1 MSKYDPLW
9 QYFSNTQNALVDL
22 SFDDIKQ
29 ILGFSID
36 HSFLNY
42 KKEHGV
48 VDETAKSELQLWYL
62 HDKGISTQEE
72 ILGLITESLEV

>member
-42 KKEHGV
+42 KKELESYGYKVKKIHL
-48 VDETAKSELQLWYL
+48 K
-62 HDKGISTQEE
+62 DKYIEFEKIS
-72 ILGLITESLEV
+72 I